1 MTSIATDD
9 EEQGSVVATVRD
21 RIRTGFDASRVGRT
35 AMRVRE
41 RTRKAAAAAATA
53 ANRSVIASVGAS
65 LERGYE
71 ASRLSAGTAAFST
84 WVRNSWLY
92 GWLTAEPEP
101 DVIVIDLRETRTV
114 GPVISVLDRVVPR
127 VASATR
133 ESTVWSLSERA
144 YEAAARPL
152 AGSRV
157 LRWCAAVL
165 EPPEP
170 PAETGGDPSGEDG
183 GDLSDEDGGE
193 YSGEDGGEHSGDD
206 GGERSS
212 ETREDRSDGGDAT
225 SSE

>member
-9 EEQGSVVATVRD
+9 EEHRSVGATVRD

-41 RTRKAAAAAATA
+41 RIRGAAAAVETA
-53 ANRSVIASVGAS
+53 ANRSALASVGSS

-71 ASRLSAGTAAFST
+71 ASRLSAAAATLST

-101 DVIVIDLRETRTV
+101 DVIVIDLRETRTI

-127 VASATR
+127 AASAAR
-133 ESTVWSLSERA
+133 ESAAWSLSERA
-144 YEAAARPL
+144 YGAVARPM
-152 AGSRV
+152 AESRV
-157 LRWCAAVL
+157 LRWCVAVL

-170 PAETGGDPSGEDG
+170 PAERGGDPAEEKESDRSGGDGSDRSGGGEGDFFGEDD
-183 GDLSDEDGGE
+183 GDLSGKRREESSD
-193 YSGEDGGEHSGDD
+193 GDD
-206 GGERSS
+206 ATRS
-212 ETREDRSDGGDAT
+212 E
-225 SSE
+225 